1 VTEQMI
7 TLGPQASQ
15 VAPKQLG
22 TNGGGYIGVNSA
34 HPHENPTPLANMLE
48 MLALLLIPAGLC
60 FTFGRQIKDM
70 RQGVA
75 IFITMTLLLTAA
87 IGFTAS
93 CGVALCSAQA
103 V

>member
-1 VTEQMI
+1 M
-7 TLGPQASQ
+7 GPQASQ

-22 TNGGGYIGVNSA
+22 TNGGGYNGVNSA

-70 RQGVA
+70 AVQKPPNR
-75 IFITMTLLLTAA
+75 LLYCQPQPCSTKKADTRERV
-87 IGFTAS
+87 G
-93 CGVALCSAQA
+93 LCQMA
-103 V
+103 